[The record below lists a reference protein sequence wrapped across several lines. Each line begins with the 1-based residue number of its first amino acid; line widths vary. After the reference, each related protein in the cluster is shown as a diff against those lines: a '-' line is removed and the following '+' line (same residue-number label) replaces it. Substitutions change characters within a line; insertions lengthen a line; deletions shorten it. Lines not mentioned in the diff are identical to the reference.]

1 MSVDALFSPQD
12 LFLAWEREPWSSQE
26 IDLDQDERSWA
37 EMGPAERDAVLWA
50 LSSLIV
56 AEERITTQF
65 TGLVLAADDEEETSY
80 LASQQVDEARHLQ
93 FYARFQNQVVAD
105 PDAIAAHVAR
115 AREHLGEPFRKI
127 FDEALVQAHE
137 KLVANP
143 RDRGAKVEFVTVY
156 HQVIEGT
163 LGVTAFN
170 FISNY
175 LNEHELLPGF
185 VEGYRK
191 IARDEQ
197 RHVAY
202 GTGFLRAAVAED
214 AAMGERVR
222 ATLHALLPAVA
233 QALEPPAAAGGDG
246 GGPAFGIDSAEVRE
260 FALAGLNRRLNLIG
274 VAL

>member
-1 MSVDALFSPQD
+1 MTTDRLFTPQD
-12 LFLAWEREPWSSQE
+12 LFLAWEREPWSSQA
-26 IDLDQDERSWA
+26 IDLTADADAWA
-37 EMGPAERDAVLWA
+37 AMEAAERDAVLWA

-93 FYARFQNQVVAD
+93 FYARFQNEVVAD
-105 PDAIAAHVAR
+105 PDAIANHVAR
-115 AREHLGEPFRKI
+115 AREHLGDPFRTI

-137 KLVANP
+137 RLVADP
-143 RDRGAKVEFVTVY
+143 RDRGAKVEFVTIY

-163 LGVTAFN
+163 LGTTAFR
-170 FISNY
+170 FITQY
-175 LNEHELLPGF
+175 LNEHGLIPGF
-185 VEGYRK
+185 VEGYRR

-202 GTGFLRAAVAED
+202 GTGFLQRAVAED
-214 AAMGERVR
+214 PAQADRIK

-233 QALEPPAAAGGDG
+233 QALEPPPSDNG
-246 GGPAFGIDSAEVRE
+246 GGPAFGVDPDEVRA
-260 FALAGLNRRLNLIG
+260 FALDGLTRRLNVIG
-274 VAL
+274 ASL

>member
-1 MSVDALFSPQD
+1 MSVDALFSPQE
-12 LFLAWEREPWSSQE
+12 LFLAWEREPWSSQSV
-26 IDLDQDERSWA
+26 DLSADPASWA
-37 EMGPAERDAVLWA
+37 AMDAADRDAVLWA

-93 FYARFQNQVVAD
+93 FYARFQNEVVAD

-115 AREHLGEPFRKI
+115 ARERLGDPFRTI

-137 KLVANP
+137 RLVADP
-143 RDRGAKVEFVTVY
+143 RDRAAKVEFVTIY

-163 LGVTAFN
+163 LGATAFR
-170 FISNY
+170 FITQY
-175 LNEHELLPGF
+175 LNEHGLIPGF
-185 VEGYRK
+185 VDGYRR

-202 GTGFLRAAVAED
+202 GTGFLKRAVAQD
-214 AAMGERVR
+214 AANADRIR
-222 ATLHALLPAVA
+222 SALQALLPAVA
-233 QALEPPAAAGGDG
+233 QSLEPPPAADGD
-246 GGPAFGIDSAEVRE
+246 GPAFGIDPAEVRA
-260 FALAGLNRRLNLIG
+260 FALDGLTRRLNVIG
-274 VAL
+274 APL

>member
-1 MSVDALFSPQD
+1 MAELSLFTPQE

-26 IDLDQDERSWA
+26 IDLSKDAESW
-37 EMGPAERDAVLWA
+37 PAMDPVERDAVLWA

-93 FYARFQNQVVAD
+93 FYARFQNEVVAD
-105 PDAIAAHVAR
+105 PAAIAAHVAR
-115 AREHLGEPFRKI
+115 ARAHLGDPFRRI

-137 KLVANP
+137 RLVADP
-143 RDRGAKVEFVTVY
+143 RDRAAKVEFVTIY

-163 LGVTAFN
+163 LGTTAFR
-170 FISNY
+170 FITNH
-175 LNEHELLPGF
+175 LNERDLIPGF
-185 VEGYRK
+185 VAGYRK

-202 GTGFLRAAVAED
+202 GTGFLRAAVAAEP
-214 AAMGERVR
+214 AQAERVR
-222 ATLHALLPAVA
+222 ATLHDLLPAVA
-233 QALEPPAAAGGDG
+233 QALDPPPAENG
-246 GGPAFGIDSAEVRE
+246 GGPAFGVDPDEVRA
-260 FALAGLNRRLNLIG
+260 FALDGLNRRLNVIG

>member
-1 MSVDALFSPQD
+1 MAALSELFSPQE

-26 IDLDQDERSWA
+26 IDLTGDPASWA
-37 EMGPAERDAVLWA
+37 ALDPAERDAVLWA

-93 FYARFQNQVVAD
+93 FYARFQNEVVAD
-105 PDAIAAHVAR
+105 PDAIAAHVTR
-115 AREHLGEPFRKI
+115 AREHLGDPFRRI

-137 KLVANP
+137 KLVADP
-143 RDRGAKVEFVTVY
+143 RDRAAKVEFVTTY

-163 LGVTAFN
+163 LGTTAFR
-170 FISNY
+170 FITQY
-175 LNEHELLPGF
+175 LNEHGMVPGF
-185 VEGYRK
+185 VDGYRR

-197 RHVAY
+197 RHIAY
-202 GTGFLRAAVAED
+202 GTGFLKRAVEED
-214 AAMGERVR
+214 ADNAGRIR

-233 QALEPPAAAGGDG
+233 EALEPPPNADGD
-246 GGPAFGIDSAEVRE
+246 GPAFGIDPAEVRA
-260 FALAGLNRRLNLIG
+260 FALDGLTRRLTVIG
-274 VAL
+274 AAL

>member
-1 MSVDALFSPQD
+1 MSLHALFSPQE

-26 IDLDQDERSWA
+26 IALEDDAAAWPRLDAAQ
-37 EMGPAERDAVLWA
+37 RDAILWA

-93 FYARFQNQVVAD
+93 FYARFQNEVVAD
-105 PDAIAAHVAR
+105 PGAIAAHVAR
-115 AREHLGEPFRKI
+115 AREHLGDPFRRI

-137 KLVANP
+137 RLLADP
-143 RDRGAKVEFVTVY
+143 RDRGAKVEFVTTY

-170 FISNY
+170 FITNY
-175 LNEHELLPGF
+175 LNEHRLLPGF
-185 VEGYRK
+185 VAGYSR

-202 GTGFLRAAVAED
+202 GTGFLRAAVEQD
-214 AAMGERVR
+214 PAMGERVR

-233 QALEPPAAAGGDG
+233 EALEPPAANGDA
-246 GGPAFGIDSAEVRE
+246 PAFGIDPAEVRD
-260 FALAGLNRRLNLIG
+260 FALAGLNRRLGLIG
-274 VAL
+274 VEL

>member
-1 MSVDALFSPQD
+1 MTTDQLFTPQD
-12 LFLAWEREPWSSQE
+12 LFLAWERDPWSSQAV
-26 IDLDQDERSWA
+26 DLSADPASWEA
-37 EMGPAERDAVLWA
+37 MDTAERDAVLWA

-93 FYARFQNQVVAD
+93 FYARFQNEVVAD

-115 AREHLGEPFRKI
+115 ARKHLGDPFRAI

-137 KLVANP
+137 RLVADP
-143 RDRGAKVEFVTVY
+143 RDRAAKVEFVTIY

-163 LGVTAFN
+163 LGTTAFR
-170 FISNY
+170 FITQY
-175 LNEHELLPGF
+175 LNEHGMVPGF
-185 VEGYRK
+185 VDGYRK

-197 RHVAY
+197 RHIAY
-202 GTGFLRAAVAED
+202 GTGFLKRAVEED
-214 AAMGERVR
+214 PGNADRIR

-233 QALEPPAAAGGDG
+233 QSLEPPPAADG
-246 GGPAFGIDSAEVRE
+246 GGPAFGIDPDEVRA
-260 FALAGLNRRLNLIG
+260 FALDGLTRRLSVIG
-274 VAL
+274 ASL